1 MKGIWPSH
9 HDPTQENLGQKL
21 LDYNACSWRTRQ
33 QPEQQ
38 RGQDEKK
45 RRPHPSSII
54 LPPHVVCGSF
64 ALLLVNQWP
73 PTVFLTAKNS
83 VCCWEHM
90 LRHHRKRWD
99 NQLLSWEQNLSLAS
113 TRSSSWALRWS
124 SFPKP
129 KLDWCSFHIERR
141 IPNCNK
147 RVQNLAWLIKEKIWG
162 LPPRK

>member
-64 ALLLVNQWP
+64 AGQSMTSYSVPYRWKLSMLLRAYAETSPEKVRQSAAESSNKFVVTKYMALIMSLEVVLQW
-73 PTVFLTAKNS
+73 KS
-83 VCCWEHM
+83 
-90 LRHHRKRWD
+90 
-99 NQLLSWEQNLSLAS
+99 
-113 TRSSSWALRWS
+113 
-124 SFPKP
+124 
-129 KLDWCSFHIERR
+129 KLDWCSHIERR
-141 IPNCNK
+141 IPICNK
-147 RVQNLAWLIKEKIWG
+147 RVQNLAWLIKEKISG